1 MAKIKISQNQNQKK
15 VRVHII
21 KPPLVNTIE
30 LRRLLF
36 DRARALV
43 L

>member
-15 VRVHII
+15 VRVRII

-30 LRRLLF
+30 LRRLL
-36 DRARALV
+36 LG
-43 L
+43 